1 MGFRCPGSGQQ
12 EPAFSRV
19 VLVGEGCCSCV
30 RARDAPRAYFLCA
43 LLSST
48 QFLVVF
54 ELLGSISSV
63 VLLHLPWVGSKLWDS
78 PLPLF
83 LSSITHSHGK
93 KDHHSSTRPPP
104 YAHVRPLIPA
114 ISCSCNLQTSL
125 LCSGKKISLS
135 IISHAC
141 NAAREKKT
149 EAQFSLDQH
158 SNVYFMC
165 IVIIRPFSCGVLR

>member
-1 MGFRCPGSGQQ
+1 MSWIRPTGACIQQGRACRRRLLLLCPGTRCTTSIFFMCSTIY
-12 EPAFSRV
+12 PVFS
-19 VLVGEGCCSCV
+19 
-30 RARDAPRAYFLCA
+30 
-43 LLSST
+43 
-48 QFLVVF
+48 
-54 ELLGSISSV
+54 SIWGLSSV

-125 LCSGKKISLS
+125 FCSGKKISLS

>member
-78 PLPLF
+78 P
-83 LSSITHSHGK
+83 
-93 KDHHSSTRPPP
+93 PP
-104 YAHVRPLIPA
+104 
-114 ISCSCNLQTSL
+114 
-125 LCSGKKISLS
+125 SLS
-135 IISHAC
+135 VQHHALSWQKGSSFEHKASSVCPCETSYPCYFLLLQFANFIIMQWKE
-141 NAAREKKT
+141 N
-149 EAQFSLDQH
+149 F
-158 SNVYFMC
+158 
-165 IVIIRPFSCGVLR
+165 PFHHLPCMQCS